1 MLNLKSLNPQTQ
13 RTEQRLSQ
21 FEAVV
26 WWAEM
31 LTFYYQINKAWVLV
45 HTVTTVHSTPL
56 QIASYP

>member
-13 RTEQRLSQ
+13 RTEQMLSQ

-31 LTFYYQINKAWVLV
+31 LTFYYQINKARG
-45 HTVTTVHSTPL
+45 SS
-56 QIASYP
+56 AYCDYSS